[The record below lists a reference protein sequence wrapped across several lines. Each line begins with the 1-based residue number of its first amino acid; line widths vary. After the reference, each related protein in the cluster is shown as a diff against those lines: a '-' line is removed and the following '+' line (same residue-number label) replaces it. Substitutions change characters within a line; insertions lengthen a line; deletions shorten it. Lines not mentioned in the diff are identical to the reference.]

1 MMTIEMDRVFGMAN
15 RATFKVPPI
24 REFVERRVLNLPR
37 SATTI
42 DPFARE
48 SRYADI
54 TNDLNPD
61 YGCDFCMDALD
72 FLRQFDDESIDCVIY
87 DPPYSPRQVAE
98 CYKGFGY
105 EVTSETTRSS
115 WKFRHMNEV
124 ARILKPGGYL
134 LSFGWNSNGAG
145 KKRGFEVTRI
155 RLVHHGGGSAHDT
168 ICMEEVK
175 RAQPVYIP

>member
-1 MMTIEMDRVFGMAN
+1 MAIEIDRRFGMAN
-15 RATFKVPPI
+15 RATFLVPPI
-24 REFVERRVLNLPR
+24 KEFVERRVYNLPEG
-37 SATTI
+37 AVI
-42 DPFARE
+42 VGPFARE
-48 SRYADI
+48 ARYGTV
-54 TNDLNPD
+54 TNDLNPEFDTD
-61 YGCDFCMDALD
+61 YHMDALD
-72 FLRQFDDESIDCVIY
+72 FLRTFADESADCVIY

-115 WKFRHMNEV
+115 WKYRHMDEV
-124 ARILKPGGYL
+124 ARILRPGGYL

-145 KKRGFEVTRI
+145 KKRGFEVTRV

-175 RAQPVYIP
+175 NEED